1 MRTRC
6 SLAATTG
13 LPMSEYKTCRLKP
26 DYFSHLFWPFQD
38 LDGVICLNS
47 EVKYIFLG
55 MLFLLHTLSAIWF
68 VMIGSVA
75 SGGRTVASRSSSA
88 PKPTTAR
95 RRLMGVEHREE
106 LLIRIGCEKQIGDWN
121 AWHSPSQQKS
131 GRQGTN
137 ITDEPQHQHTSSIAR
152 DIKKQQGLLT
162 GLPFP

>member
-1 MRTRC
+1 MRKEQPTDFSIDDLYPC
-6 SLAATTG
+6 TG
-13 LPMSEYKTCRLKP
+13 AGSELVGQELETYMVAPSVVREAEIP
-26 DYFSHLFWPFQD
+26 DQ
-38 LDGVICLNS
+38 I
-47 EVKYIFLG
+47 
-55 MLFLLHTLSAIWF
+55 T
-68 VMIGSVA
+68 MIGSVA

-131 GRQGTN
+131 GRQGTD